1 MVSYLN
7 DQVIGHFQLTN
18 TSLLDM
24 GIASGRFVLRLSERQ
39 IEVNEM
45 ERLDGEFRTKLAKK
59 SRLDEIYA
67 KKQNEQVINKESDK
81 RTIEVEPE
89 KISVPQEEPKQEP
102 KKPKIEE
109 EVYHRKPEIK
119 PKIVDEP
126 IPANEFVNFKFP
138 EETRG
143 QNLIASENELEAIER
158 ESREA
163 CDRIP
168 VIFSLERRKE
178 EEESAS
184 NVAASSSKS
193 GEIDDEF
200 FSVTIDDLRSR
211 LSELKRM
218 QNDEAPLM
226 TRQMRELEKDKRAMK
241 YSKVVVRI
249 SFKNGTMLQV
259 ILLSCCIICL
269 YLIYFKFI

>member
-39 IEVNEM
+39 IDADEM
-45 ERLDGEFRTKLAKK
+45 ERLDGEFRAKLAKK

-67 KKQNEQVINKESDK
+67 KKQNEQVLNKESDK

-89 KISVPQEEPKQEP
+89 KISVPQETPKQEP

-109 EVYHRKPEIK
+109 VYHHKPEIK

-126 IPANEFVNFKFP
+126 IPTNEFVNFKFP

-168 VIFSLERRKE
+168 VIFSLERKKE

-184 NVAASSSKS
+184 NVAASSSKP

-259 ILLSCCIICL
+259 ILSYHHVIFFIFNV
-269 YLIYFKFI
+269 FKFI